1 MITRVGI
8 TSIFVTHDQDE
19 AIEVADEIIITNH
32 GHIEQAGT
40 PIEIYS
46 QPKTPF
52 VTEFMGSPT
61 RISNITSF
69 HGYEQLGEGFHAV
82 VRPEHVSVTKETEQ
96 SRFSSSVEE
105 GVVER
110 VMFRGRE
117 VELHVRVHDVL
128 LVANRRLEE
137 TPITEGERVNVF
149 IYQVF
154 AFLADEAGMQN
165 VQIVENANIET
176 EKLFYI

>member
-1 MITRVGI
+1 M
-8 TSIFVTHDQDE
+8 
-19 AIEVADEIIITNH
+19 
-32 GHIEQAGT
+32 
-40 PIEIYS
+40 
-46 QPKTPF
+46 
-52 VTEFMGSPT
+52 
-61 RISNITSF
+61 
-69 HGYEQLGEGFHAV
+69 
-82 VRPEHVSVTKETEQ
+82 
-96 SRFSSSVEE
+96 
-105 GVVER
+105 
-110 VMFRGRE
+110 
-117 VELHVRVHDVL
+117 L

>member
-1 MITRVGI
+1 MSKGNRA
-8 TSIFVTHDQDE
+8 E
-19 AIEVADEIIITNH
+19 
-32 GHIEQAGT
+32 
-40 PIEIYS
+40 P
-46 QPKTPF
+46 
-52 VTEFMGSPT
+52 
-61 RISNITSF
+61 
-69 HGYEQLGEGFHAV
+69 
-82 VRPEHVSVTKETEQ
+82 
-96 SRFSSSVEE
+96 FSSSVEE